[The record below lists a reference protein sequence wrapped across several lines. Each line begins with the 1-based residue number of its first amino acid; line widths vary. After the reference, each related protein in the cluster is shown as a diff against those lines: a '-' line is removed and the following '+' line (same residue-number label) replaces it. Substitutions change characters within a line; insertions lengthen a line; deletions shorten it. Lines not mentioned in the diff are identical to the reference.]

1 VNLLIMGP
9 PGGGKGT
16 QCEILTKELNI
27 THISTGDMFRE
38 NVKKGTELGK
48 KAKEYMDAGQLVPDE
63 LVVAM
68 VKDRLSQPDCAA
80 GFLLDGFPRTVPQAE
95 ALDRTLNEMGIKL
108 DAVLNIAVPR
118 ERLLERLTG
127 RRVCKACGATFH
139 VLFNKPKVEG
149 KCDKCGGEL
158 YQRSDDTEATVNQR
172 LDVYEVQT
180 QPLIAYYREQGLLKE
195 VNGDQEISKVTRDV
209 LAVLGR

>member
-1 VNLLIMGP
+1 MNLLIMGP

-16 QCEILTKELNI
+16 QCEVLVRELKI

-38 NVKKGTELGK
+38 NVKGGTELGL

-68 VKDRLSQPDCAA
+68 VKDRLSKPDCEN

-95 ALDRTLNEMGIKL
+95 ALDATLKGMGILL
-108 DAVLNIAVPR
+108 DAVLNVAVPR
-118 ERLLERLTG
+118 GRLLARLTG
-127 RRVCKACGATFH
+127 RRVCRACGATFH
-139 VLFNKPKVEG
+139 VLFNTPKEEG

-172 LDVYEVQT
+172 LDVYEAQT
-180 QPLIAYYREQGLLKE
+180 QPLIEYYGKQGLLKE
-195 VNGDQEISKVTRDV
+195 IDGDQEIGKVTQDL
-209 LAVLGR
+209 LASLGR

>member
-1 VNLLIMGP
+1 MGP

-68 VKDRLSQPDCAA
+68 VKDRLSQPDCAG

-95 ALDRTLNEMGIKL
+95 ALDRTLSEMGIKL

-172 LDVYEVQT
+172 LDVYEAQT
-180 QPLIAYYREQGLLKE
+180 QPLIGYYQKQGLLKE
-195 VNGDQEISKVTRDV
+195 VNGDQEISKVTKDV